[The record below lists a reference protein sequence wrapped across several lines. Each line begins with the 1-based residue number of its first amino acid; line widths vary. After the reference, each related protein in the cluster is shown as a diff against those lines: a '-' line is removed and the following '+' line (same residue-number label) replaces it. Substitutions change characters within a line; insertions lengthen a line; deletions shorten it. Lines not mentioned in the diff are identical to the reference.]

1 VVEINSEKR
10 FQKENIMQ
18 SKEYAWSQGWEFEV
32 QIWCCQDGKK
42 QFVIYQDDEKIK

>member
-32 QIWCCQDGKK
+32 QIWC
-42 QFVIYQDDEKIK
+42 